1 MGRDEHVDERGAE
14 GGAGDGADPNG
25 GGRGHQCPECGAL
38 RGPDNTPSCACT
50 QRASDALRD
59 ARTAEAAAAED
70 FDPLRIRPYVEL
82 EGAGLAGT
90 GRRSAEPTTEPP
102 TEPPTADVTMPLRRI
117 EAASVL
123 PTPLA
128 PPPGEPSAGDLS
140 LFEGADRDPYA
151 DPLDAPEPPRRRHRR
166 RVLLGAAGAVVA
178 VVAAAGFA
186 GGLFSYETPSRNTAA
201 PEDVRAAVPGTS
213 TSAASEPSATAAS
226 ASAGPTSESPS
237 PSPSRSESPSPS
249 PSRSSASP
257 SPSASTEPTGTAT
270 SAGAT
275 ASLATGNGGQSTGPV
290 LRVGDKGPEVTELQQ
305 RLHQL
310 YLYNDEIDGKFSGR
324 VQDALR
330 NYQWSRG
337 VGTDDLGV
345 YGAATRAKLEAET
358 TEP

>member
-14 GGAGDGADPNG
+14 RGAGADPNG
-25 GGRGHQCPECGAL
+25 GGRGRRCPECGAL
-38 RGPDNTPSCACT
+38 RGADNTPSCACT

-82 EGAGLAGT
+82 EGARPGST
-90 GRRSAEPTTEPP
+90 GRRSAGPTTEPTTEPQA
-102 TEPPTADVTMPLRRI
+102 TDVTMPLRRV
-117 EAASVL
+117 EATSAL

-140 LFEGADRDPYA
+140 LFEGAGRDPYA

-166 RVLLGAAGAVVA
+166 TALLGVAGAVVA

-186 GGLFSYETPSRNTAA
+186 SGLFSYETPSRDAAA
-201 PEDVRAAVPGTS
+201 PEDVRAAVPDTS

-226 ASAGPTSESPS
+226 ASAEPTSESPS

-249 PSRSSASP
+249 PTRSSASP
-257 SPSASTEPTGTAT
+257 SPSGSAEPTATAT

-275 ASLATGNGGQSTGPV
+275 ASLAPGNDGQSTGPV

-310 YLYNDEIDGKFSGR
+310 YLYNDQIDGRFNGR